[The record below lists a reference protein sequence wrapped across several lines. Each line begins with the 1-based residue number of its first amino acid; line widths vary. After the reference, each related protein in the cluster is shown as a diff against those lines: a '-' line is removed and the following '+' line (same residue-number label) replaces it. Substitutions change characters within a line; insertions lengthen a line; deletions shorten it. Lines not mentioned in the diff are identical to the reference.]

1 MSLMKQEIFVY
12 NNITILLCWIISTC
26 LGRQEVAL
34 LAACSGGGG
43 GGERGRDGDD
53 GDGEEGEGEEG
64 PEEGEG

>member
-26 LGRQEVAL
+26 PGRQEVAY
-34 LAACSGGGG
+34 LAACSGGS
-43 GGERGRDGDD
+43 GERGRDGDD